1 MNHGGAY
8 MYTRGQ
14 FSHIARISMKALR
27 LYDEIGLLKPGRVD
41 AANGYRYYSRVQL
54 EEAARI
60 LEWRKYGFSLQDMLE
75 LQPLAETEEGRAEL
89 MGRLREK
96 QHELEAE
103 VEAKRLIIG
112 ELAARGADL
121 AGPAQENVPEA
132 AAYGI
137 SLGLAGGLYM
147 LSCRQTT
154 AIQDAGQLLG
164 KLYEALFARSLTASG
179 GHLLIYHQEGYEP
192 DSTDLEAGL
201 PIQLPASGFVPPE
214 GLVRFPERLCASTR
228 HNGSFSKLGLAHAAV
243 LDWIR
248 DNGYEAD
255 GPPFEQYAPLP
266 LGRFHPSSAVT
277 TVFYPVRIL
286 HGLRAHDQ
294 S

>member
-1 MNHGGAY
+1 

-27 LYDEIGLLKPGRVD
+27 LYDELGILKPGRVE
-41 AANGYRYYSRVQL
+41 AANGYRYYSRDQL
-54 EEAARI
+54 EEVTRI
-60 LEWRKYGFSLQDMLE
+60 HEWRRYGFSLQDMLV
-75 LQPLAETEEGRAEL
+75 LQQLGETAEGRAEL
-89 MGRLREK
+89 RGRLREK
-96 QHELEAE
+96 QRQLEAE
-103 VEAKRLIIG
+103 VEEKRLIIG
-112 ELAARGADL
+112 EMAARGADL
-121 AGPAQENVPEA
+121 AGTSEENVPEA

-137 SLGLAGGLYM
+137 SLGLAGGLCM

-154 AIQDAGQLLG
+154 AIQDAGQLVG

-201 PIQLPASGFVPPE
+201 PIQLPASGFVSPE

-255 GPPFEQYAPLP
+255 GPPFEQYAAMS

-277 TVFYPVRIL
+277 TVFYPVRV
-286 HGLRAHDQ
+286 